1 MQITARQIAELVGG
15 VVEGD
20 PEVIVERP
28 SKIEEGRSGTI
39 SFLANP
45 KYESFLYESEASAVL
60 VDRDF
65 VAARRVRPTLIRVP
79 DVYTAVAQLL
89 EAFDP
94 YREGSGG
101 VSDLAFVHPEAIVE
115 SGVSIGPFCVVEKG
129 ARIGA
134 GARLQAQV
142 FVGAEVEVGPKAVLH
157 PGVRVYP
164 GCRIGARCILH
175 ANAVIGSDG
184 FGFAPQPDGSFRK
197 VAQIGSVEIDDDV
210 EIGANT
216 TIDRATMGATRIG
229 KGVKLDNLIHV
240 AHNVEIGANTV
251 IAAQAGIAGS
261 TRIGAGV
268 QVGGQAGFV
277 GHIQVADGARI
288 QAQSGVARSIREPD
302 AAVYGSPAIAYNDY
316 LRSYAVFKKLPE
328 LQRRILELERKLA
341 ER

>member
-1 MQITARQIAELVGG
+1 
-15 VVEGD
+15 
-20 PEVIVERP
+20 
-28 SKIEEGRSGTI
+28 
-39 SFLANP
+39 
-45 KYESFLYESEASAVL
+45 
-60 VDRDF
+60 
-65 VAARRVRPTLIRVP
+65 
-79 DVYTAVAQLL
+79 
-89 EAFDP
+89 
-94 YREGSGG
+94 
-101 VSDLAFVHPEAIVE
+101 
-115 SGVSIGPFCVVEKG
+115 
-129 ARIGA
+129 
-134 GARLQAQV
+134 
-142 FVGAEVEVGPKAVLH
+142 
-157 PGVRVYP
+157 
-164 GCRIGARCILH
+164 
-175 ANAVIGSDG
+175 
-184 FGFAPQPDGSFRK
+184 
-197 VAQIGSVEIDDDV
+197 
-210 EIGANT
+210 
-216 TIDRATMGATRIG
+216 MGATRIG